1 MHILPDAVE
10 AVPDHVADQFPMG
23 YFFAVLG
30 FLILF
35 LLTRVIAPIFSRG
48 GHHGAGGCCAT
59 PVLPQVTVL
68 QLICPLLTHANEMCM
83 QQWLCWLMDDLIN
96 TALRVCL
103 PFAVSLLHNALL
115 CMCNRFLLHLA

>member
-1 MHILPDAVE
+1 MHILPDAAA

-35 LLTRVIAPIFSRG
+35 LLTRVIAPMFSRG
-48 GHHGAGGCCAT
+48 SQHVAGGCCAA

-68 QLICPLLTHANEMCM
+68 YLTHALLTLADEFYTDQCLDWFLGALNMYGAVH
-83 QQWLCWLMDDLIN
+83 LCVN
-96 TALRVCL
+96 
-103 PFAVSLLHNALL
+103 
-115 CMCNRFLLHLA
+115 

>member
-1 MHILPDAVE
+1 MHILPDAAA
-10 AVPDHVADQFPMG
+10 AVPDHVSDQFPMG

-48 GHHGAGGCCAT
+48 GQHAAGGCCAT

-68 QLICPLLTHANEMCM
+68 FWIDPLLTHSDK
-83 QQWLCWLMDDLIN
+83 LCLSH
-96 TALRVCL
+96 CL
-103 PFAVSLLHNALL
+103 
-115 CMCNRFLLHLA
+115 